1 MIFVLQWDF
10 RRRNSRPGRRSALS
24 SPPCRRTGPTAALAL
39 GYHPFCRVA
48 NTPLCPMFE
57 AQKDHFAAAEQEQDP
72 ARSIKQVSIVFL
84 CVKGSVLF
92 LFRCG
97 NPEFLSYS

>member
-1 MIFVLQWDF
+1 MIFVPQWDF
-10 RRRNSRPGRRSALS
+10 RRRKSRPGRRSALS

-57 AQKDHFAAAEQEQDP
+57 AQKDHFATAEQEQDP
-72 ARSIKQVSIVFL
+72 ARSIKQVSVVF
-84 CVKGSVLF
+84 KGSVLF

>member
-10 RRRNSRPGRRSALS
+10 RRRKSRPGRRSALS

-57 AQKDHFAAAEQEQDP
+57 AQKDHFAATGLQQDP
-72 ARSIKQVSIVFL
+72 ARSIKRVSFVS
-84 CVKGSVLF
+84 KGPVL
-92 LFRCG
+92 LKSRCG